1 MRCGTSS
8 AVLLVLLSVMPA
20 NVFGFDSKSVEGLMI
35 LIVEDDPQVARL
47 IALVL
52 RRHGHHCQI
61 VADGQSALR
70 HAKEVR
76 PSMIFADL
84 TLKGMGGDQLCRT
97 LKSQEETRLIP
108 YVVLSGDRD
117 LAQKAQQ
124 CGADDYMGK
133 PFEFPD
139 LIRLVDKYAGAESRK
154 AD

>member
-1 MRCGTSS
+1 
-8 AVLLVLLSVMPA
+8 
-20 NVFGFDSKSVEGLMI
+20 MI
-35 LIVEDDPQVARL
+35 LVVEDDPQVARL

-52 RRHGHHCQI
+52 QRHGRRCEI
-61 VADGQSALR
+61 VSDGQTALR
-70 HAKEVR
+70 RAKELK

-84 TLKGMGGDQLCRT
+84 TIKGMGGDQLCSR

-108 YVVLSGDRD
+108 YIVLSGDRD
-117 LAQKAQQ
+117 LAQKARQ

-139 LIRLVDKYAGAESRK
+139 LIRLVDKYAGAQSRE

>member
-1 MRCGTSS
+1 
-8 AVLLVLLSVMPA
+8 VILV
-20 NVFGFDSKSVEGLMI
+20 
-35 LIVEDDPQVARL
+35 VEDDPQVARL

-52 RRHGHHCQI
+52 ERHGRKCEI

-70 HAKEVR
+70 RAREMK

-84 TLKGMGGDQLCRT
+84 TIRGMAGDQLCSA
-97 LKSQEETRLIP
+97 LKAQEDTRHIP

-117 LAQKAQQ
+117 LAQKARQ

>member
-1 MRCGTSS
+1 
-8 AVLLVLLSVMPA
+8 
-20 NVFGFDSKSVEGLMI
+20 MI

-52 RRHGHHCQI
+52 RRAGRQCEI
-61 VADGQSALR
+61 VSDGQTALR
-70 HAKEVR
+70 RAKELK

-84 TLKGMGGDQLCRT
+84 TIKGMAGDQLCSAI
-97 LKSQEETRLIP
+97 KAQEETRLIP

-117 LAQKAQQ
+117 LAQKARK

-139 LIRLVDKYAGAESRK
+139 LIRLVDKYAGAESGK
-154 AD
+154 TD

>member
-1 MRCGTSS
+1 
-8 AVLLVLLSVMPA
+8 
-20 NVFGFDSKSVEGLMI
+20 MI

-52 RRHGHHCQI
+52 QRHGRKCEI
-61 VADGQSALR
+61 VSEGQSALR
-70 HAKEVR
+70 RVKELR
-76 PSMIFADL
+76 PEMIFADL
-84 TLKGMGGDQLCRT
+84 TIKGMGGDQLCRA
-97 LKSQEETRLIP
+97 LKAQDETRQIP
-108 YVVLSGDRD
+108 YIVVSGDRD
-117 LAQKAQQ
+117 VAQRARQ